1 MVYVMNTPVLPTYG
15 EYRFV
20 KISVEEAKSLLSGG
34 FTSAVGH
41 KSTAEVLSSIL
52 GVNIPE
58 NRIAISLEKGDI
70 AVVFRL
76 GVRLPEGKVLSAE
89 ELKELKF
96 ELGKLERL
104 A

>member
-1 MVYVMNTPVLPTYG
+1 MKYVLNTPILPNYG
-15 EYRFV
+15 EYRFK
-20 KISVEEAKSLLSGG
+20 KISVEEAKALLGGG

-41 KSTAEVLSSIL
+41 KATADVLSSVL
-52 GVNIPE
+52 GINIPE

-70 AVVFRL
+70 AVVFKL

-89 ELKELKF
+89 ELRELKF

>member
-1 MVYVMNTPVLPTYG
+1 MNTPILPNYG

-20 KISVEEAKSLLSGG
+20 KISTEEAKDLLGG
-34 FTSAVGH
+34 EFISAVGH
-41 KSTAEVLSSIL
+41 KATAEVLTAVL
-52 GVNIPE
+52 GINIPE

-70 AVVFRL
+70 AVVFKL

-89 ELKELKF
+89 ELRELKF

>member
-1 MVYVMNTPVLPTYG
+1 MKYVMNTPILPNYG

-20 KISVEEAKSLLSGG
+20 KISTEEAKDLLGG
-34 FTSAVGH
+34 EFISAVGH
-41 KSTAEVLSSIL
+41 KATAEVLTAVL
-52 GVNIPE
+52 GINIPE

-70 AVVFRL
+70 AVVFKL

-89 ELKELKF
+89 ELRELKF

>member
-1 MVYVMNTPVLPTYG
+1 MIYIMNSPVLPTYG
-15 EYRFV
+15 EYRFSR
-20 KISVEEAKSLLSGG
+20 ISVEEAKSLLSGD

-41 KSTAEVLSSIL
+41 KATAEVLTSIL

-58 NRIAISLEKGDI
+58 NRVAISLEKGDI
-70 AVVFRL
+70 AVIFRL
-76 GVRLPEGKVLSAE
+76 GVRLPEGKILSAE
-89 ELKELKF
+89 ELKGLKF